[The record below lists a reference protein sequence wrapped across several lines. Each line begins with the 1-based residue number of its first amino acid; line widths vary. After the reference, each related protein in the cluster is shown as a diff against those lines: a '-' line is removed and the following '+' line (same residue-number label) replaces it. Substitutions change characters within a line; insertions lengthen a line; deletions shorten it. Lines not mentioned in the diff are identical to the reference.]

1 MTWEPPLN
9 DGGAPVLHYVV
20 KYKQQSSPPRGW
32 SMAKRLETILPYMV
46 LKQTEPK
53 VEMYDVRV
61 RAKTKV
67 GHGNELEYVLNFGKY
82 KLYILESNV

>member
-1 MTWEPPLN
+1 
-9 DGGAPVLHYVV
+9 
-20 KYKQQSSPPRGW
+20 
-32 SMAKRLETILPYMV
+32 MV

-82 KLYILESNV
+82 KLYFLESNV